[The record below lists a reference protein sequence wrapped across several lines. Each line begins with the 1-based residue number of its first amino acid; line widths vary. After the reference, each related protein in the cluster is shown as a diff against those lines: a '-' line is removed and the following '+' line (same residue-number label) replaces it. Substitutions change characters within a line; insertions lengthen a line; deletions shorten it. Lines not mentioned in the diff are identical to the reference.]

1 MALFATSFY
10 RSTNPQVG
18 ESSKF
23 DVGKH
28 SGFDIRRLTITQTF
42 CVSSLCLKA
51 QNKSQI
57 FLNYKKKFNYRF
69 NNNQQYMILV

>member
-18 ESSKF
+18 ESSRF
-23 DVGKH
+23 DVGQH

-42 CVSSLCLKA
+42 CVKGA
-51 QNKSQI
+51 EQNPN
-57 FLNYKKKFNYRF
+57 LPE
-69 NNNQQYMILV
+69 L